1 MQLQV
6 APNTNNET
14 ASEPQES
21 EKLILILYKIQT
33 VESLDEGVLSMRF
46 SKKQ

>member
-1 MQLQV
+1 MQV

-21 EKLILILYKIQT
+21 EKLILILWK
-33 VESLDEGVLSMRF
+33 VLMKEYF
-46 SKKQ
+46 VNEIF